1 MKNDAFYLDGYRHAL
16 DNAKSL
22 LDIATCASEMNNRGA
37 GTSLC
42 ILSAEESIKAV
53 FILQQSVNPNQKI
66 SDYEDIF
73 KSHKTKHEYIV
84 ELFKQMDR
92 FRFKIL
98 EEYGKVRHDRKL
110 RRKVARKNP
119 KIMKTVDWAF
129 QNFKSIPEMMDTFDW
144 FEKANVQKNYGLYLG
159 LNQQKGAWNI
169 PIKTEAIVFKRA
181 LRNAK
186 NIYEYAVYSKEILTD
201 PSVIKK
207 HQTE

>member
-1 MKNDAFYLDGYRHAL
+1 MENDAFYLEGYRHAL

-22 LDIATCASEMNNRGA
+22 LDIATYASEINNHGA
-37 GTSLC
+37 GASLC

-92 FRFKIL
+92 FRFRIL
-98 EEYGKVRHDRKL
+98 EEYGKVGHDRKL

-119 KIMKTVDWAF
+119 KIMRTVDWAF
-129 QNFKSIPEMMDTFDW
+129 QSFKTVPEMMDTFDW
-144 FEKANVQKNYGLYLG
+144 FEKANVQKNNGLYIG
-159 LNQQKGAWNI
+159 LNKQKNIWDI

-181 LRNAK
+181 LRNSK
-186 NIYEYAVYSKEILTD
+186 NIYEYALHSKEILTD
-201 PSVIKK
+201 SSIIKK
-207 HQTE
+207 HQKE